1 MKYSIFSNVN
11 SRFTNIVRNIPFI
24 RVYLGLNGIS
34 IAVTEFYKIDLLQQ
48 NRYSRLI
55 SLCVSHT
62 LTIDDSLWLAL
73 DLSTFTNLRHLSL
86 IDIKRSYFELML
98 NMCSPNTSLVV
109 FGIRYSEFYQAAY
122 TYKGVPE
129 RAYYERIFCL
139 FPLLR
144 VCHLRF
150 WRYVYDSQV
159 SRIVL
164 PVNRT
169 FIPIETNLLNLQSL
183 VLRECSPAFLLHL
196 LGYNP
201 QLQELNFNLC
211 TPWLPDTHPL
221 INDYNK

>member
-1 MKYSIFSNVN
+1 M
-11 SRFTNIVRNIPFI
+11 
-24 RVYLGLNGIS
+24 S
-34 IAVTEFYKIDLLQQ
+34 IAVTEFYKIHLLQQ
-48 NRYSRLI
+48 NIYSRLI

-62 LTIDDSLWLAL
+62 LTIDDGLWLAL
-73 DLSTFTNLRHLSL
+73 DLSAFINLRHLSL
-86 IDIKRSYFELML
+86 IDIKRSCFELML
-98 NMCSPNTSLVV
+98 NTSSPNTSLVM
-109 FGIRYSEFYQAAY
+109 FSIRYSEFYQAAY

-129 RAYYERIFCL
+129 GAYYDRIFCL

-159 SRIVL
+159 SQIVL
-164 PVNRT
+164 PLNKT

-196 LGYNP
+196 LGHHP
-201 QLQELNFNLC
+201 QLQELSFDLC
-211 TPWLPDTHPL
+211 TPWLPDKHPL